1 MKTAA
6 ALSLL
11 LGAAFAAAGCA
22 AAVPEVS
29 RPSEP
34 PMPSV
39 PVAQDSVAKDS
50 IVPLRTT
57 PAPDSVLLQVDD
69 ATIIVSMREVEDLVA
84 QGGVMMPSL
93 QEQYDA
99 MRRRYQ
105 AAGWLQVG
113 DDGFGRG
120 MAIGLMKQGKASIRW
135 NPTGEFLP
143 SVRVVEESDASAG
156 YIVYDRLFYT
166 PDGALVLK
174 ELIMILRT
182 GAGRLPAG
190 SGQVADPAGGQVRLI
205 HPGSRTVAA
214 VPGHDDPGAK
224 PGGG

>member
-1 MKTAA
+1 MRTAA
-6 ALSLL
+6 ARLLL
-11 LGAAFAAAGCA
+11 LGAAFAVAGCA

-34 PMPSV
+34 AMRSV
-39 PVAQDSVAKDS
+39 QVAKDS

-57 PAPDSVLLQVDD
+57 PAPDSVLLHVKD

-84 QGGVMMPSL
+84 QGGGMMPDL

-99 MRRRYQ
+99 MRRQYQ
-105 AAGWLQVG
+105 AAGWVQVG
-113 DDGFGRG
+113 DGGFGRG
-120 MAIGLMKQGKASIRW
+120 MAVGLMKQGKASIRW

-156 YIVYDRLFYT
+156 YIIYDRLFYT

-190 SGQVADPAGGQVRLI
+190 SVGR
-205 HPGSRTVAA
+205 
-214 VPGHDDPGAK
+214 
-224 PGGG
+224 